1 MEQLQLAENLA
12 WGALPGTELTCFTYH
27 DARLSANLML
37 SLDREDLGTMVS
49 LLLESLITNLKPGQF
64 VQLGLL
70 ANRPL
75 GLILTQVCDAKGQAQ
90 LVFRLH
96 QRDHIFDSAVPLE
109 RVSGILSAMSDRH
122 KAMESEREVVGEVLD
137 ASSPLRLRGQDGQ
150 EQVFQRV
157 DGISHLF
164 GRWGEFLQPGDM
176 APGTRVRVRPVWA
189 SPEIHA
195 YLRAQI
201 LDDRPAPAPVGELCQ
216 TGQEKDDLLVRG
228 QVYAARSGILALLG
242 KMARSGT
249 IDAYLLGKCTL
260 NVLLGYVLVGDN
272 RAGHSLWVGKFEVNL
287 LNDGIRMIE
296 RGQLDPPDLIL
307 YKMISAYFQSLN
319 TDISQGVKAVNG
331 EMSIVLKYCRE
342 LDPSLTGL
350 ALRNWRL
357 HLNELF
363 EGKEV
368 PAAALKPWEAEV
380 KLFGRPVLP
389 KVLCYPNPARWV
401 LPEEEARPLAP
412 PRPIPFWK
420 RILGLGRR

>member
-12 WGALPGTELTCFTYH
+12 WGALPATELTCFTYH
-27 DARLSANLML
+27 DSRLSANLML
-37 SLDREDLGTMVS
+37 SLDRQDLGTMVN
-49 LLLESLITNLKPGQF
+49 LLLESVITNLKPGQF
-64 VQLGLL
+64 VQLGRL

-75 GLILTQVCDAKGQAQ
+75 GLILTRLCDAQGQER
-90 LVFRLH
+90 LIFRLH
-96 QRDHIFDSAVPLE
+96 QRDHIFDSAVPME
-109 RVSGILSAMSDRH
+109 RVTGLLSAMSDRH
-122 KAMESEREVVGEVLD
+122 KAMEPEPEVVGEVLD
-137 ASSPLRLRGQDGQ
+137 AEGPLRLRCPDGQ

-176 APGTRVRVRPVWA
+176 ASGTRVRVRPVRV
-189 SPEIHA
+189 SPELHA

-201 LDDRPAPAPVGELCQ
+201 QDERPAPAPVGEFCQ
-216 TGQEKDDLLVRG
+216 TGQEKDDLLARG
-228 QVYAARSGILALLG
+228 EVYAARSGILGLLG
-242 KMARSGT
+242 KMAQSGT
-249 IDAYLLGKCTL
+249 IDAYLLAKCTL

-272 RAGHSLWVGKFEVNL
+272 RAGHTLWVGKFQVKL
-287 LNDGIRMIE
+287 LNDGIQMIE
-296 RGQLDPPDLIL
+296 RGQLDTPDLIL

-319 TDISQGVKAVNG
+319 TDIGQGVKAVNG
-331 EMSIVLKYCRE
+331 EMGTVLRYCRE

-389 KVLCYPNPARWV
+389 KVLCYPNPERWV
-401 LPEEEARPLAP
+401 LPEEETRPLAP
-412 PRPIPFWK
+412 PKPVPFWK